1 MNLGNKYIE
10 HRFKKS
16 CSTSSIYLSSS
27 ISSPNVDLLIKSVST
42 IIHSQLIED
51 MQLGKTVSTNSDL
64 YYFSEEKY
72 VNESPGCFYEEK
84 LKFLKKTPN
93 EEELNEFIDVN
104 SILNYI
110 GSLQLLAVF
119 PRMYH
124 LVFNLH

>member
-1 MNLGNKYIE
+1 MNLGNKYFE
-10 HRFKKS
+10 QKFKKS

-51 MQLGKTVSTNSDL
+51 MQLGKTVSIKSDL

-84 LKFLKKTPN
+84 LKILKKTPN
-93 EEELNEFIDVN
+93 KEELKEFIDVN
-104 SILNYI
+104 SILNYK
-110 GSLQLLAVF
+110 GPLQLLAVF
-119 PRMYH
+119 TRMYY
-124 LVFNLH
+124 LVFNIH